1 MVTATPAVVSLGLS
15 AGLDLEASFT
25 TVLEGLGLSPGAAHL
40 LWLPPPMLLVLV
52 AAVVGVLV
60 NVWLE
65 RKISAAVQQRIG
77 PEYAGALGILQPMA
91 DGLKLLFK
99 EDIIPA
105 RADGLLFTLGPVLV
119 LVPVI
124 LSWLVVPFGQH
135 LLISNVGVGI
145 FLWISLSS
153 IQPIG
158 LLMAGY
164 ASNNKYSLL
173 GGLRAAAQSISY
185 EIPLALAVLAVVMM
199 SNSLST
205 VDIVNQQ
212 TGAGI
217 LSWNIWRQPVG
228 FVIFWICAL
237 AECERLPFDLPEAE
251 EELVAGYQTEYSGMK
266 FALFY
271 LGSYI
276 NLVLSA
282 LLVSVL
288 YLGGWGFPLPVEW
301 IVGLTGQPIDA
312 PLVQVI
318 TAATGIVMTVLKA
331 YLLVFFAILLR
342 WTVPRV
348 RIDQLLDLGWKFL
361 LPVALVNL
369 LVTAGLKLAFPAFFG
384 G

>member
-1 MVTATPAVVSLGLS
+1 MPTHFTV
-15 AGLDLEASFT
+15 DLEAGFRGLVET
-25 TVLEGLGLSPGAAHL
+25 TGLSPAATRL
-40 LWLPPPMLLVLV
+40 IWLPLPMLLVLV

-60 NVWLE
+60 TVWLE
-65 RKISAAVQQRIG
+65 RKISAAAQQRIG
-77 PEYAGALGILQPMA
+77 PEYAGALGILQPLA
-91 DGLKLLFK
+91 DGLKLLVK
-99 EDIIPA
+99 EDVIPA

-119 LVPVI
+119 VVPVI
-124 LSWLVVPFGQH
+124 LSWLIVPFGQH
-135 LLISNVGVGI
+135 LLISNVGIGI
-145 FLWISLSS
+145 FLWIALSS

-158 LLMAGY
+158 LLMSGY

-205 VDIVNQQ
+205 VDIVDQQ
-212 TGAGI
+212 SSAGL

-228 FVIFWICAL
+228 FLVFWICAL

-251 EELVAGYQTEYSGMK
+251 EELVAGYQTEYAGMK

-282 LLVSVL
+282 LLVTVL

-301 IVGLTGQPIDA
+301 LASLLGQSIDA
-312 PLVQVI
+312 PLVQVL
-318 TAATGIVMTVLKA
+318 TASLGIVMTVLKA
-331 YLLVFFAILLR
+331 YLLVFTAILLR

-348 RIDQLLDLGWKFL
+348 RIDQLLDFGWKFL
-361 LPVALVNL
+361 LPIALVNL
-369 LVTAGLKLAFPAFFG
+369 LATAALKLAFPAVFG

>member
-1 MVTATPAVVSLGLS
+1 MQSIAVVTP
-15 AGLDLEASFT
+15 GLDLQASFLDLLDGFG
-25 TVLEGLGLSPGAAHL
+25 VSQGLAHL
-40 LWLPPPMLLVLV
+40 LWLPLPMLTVLV

-77 PEYAGALGILQPMA
+77 PEYAGALGVLQPMA

-124 LSWLVVPFGQH
+124 LSWLVVPFGQN
-135 LLISNVGVGI
+135 LLISNVGVGV
-145 FLWISLSS
+145 FLWVALSS

-158 LLMAGY
+158 LLMSGY
-164 ASNNKYSLL
+164 SSNNKYSLL

-185 EIPLALAVLAVVMM
+185 EIPLALSVLAIVMM

-288 YLGGWGFPLPVEW
+288 YLGGWGFPVPIEW
-301 IVGLTGQPIDA
+301 VARLLGQSVDA
-312 PLVQVI
+312 PLIQVI
-318 TAATGIVMTVLKA
+318 TGTLGIVMTVLKA

-369 LVTAGLKLAFPAFFG
+369 LVTAALKLAFPAAFG